1 MREAYDRALLEI
13 IDGVKDSGTCLD
25 CGAADGARFR
35 SLADNHVMTPDRYT
49 GIEWNEELA
58 GRARANGI
66 NLIQGDLNNPLP
78 FDDGSFNCVFG
89 LSVLEHLLYPC
100 RFIRECQRVLK
111 DNGTFIVLTPNI
123 STFFTAF
130 LILAG
135 KMPSSGPHPDSELL
149 LSKEVIFKVS
159 PDNLVS
165 DAESDRPSHR
175 HLVVFSY
182 RFLKSYLMLA
192 GFKNIRGYGYGLYPF
207 PNWLQ
212 PVVEK
217 LDPWHCH
224 QMVFIAKK

>member
-1 MREAYDRALLEI
+1 M
-13 IDGVKDSGTCLD
+13 DGNRICAHVDLTVGKVIELYTLDGNRIPKERSG
-25 CGAADGARFR
+25 
-35 SLADNHVMTPDRYT
+35 
-49 GIEWNEELA
+49 E
-58 GRARANGI
+58 
-66 NLIQGDLNNPLP
+66 
-78 FDDGSFNCVFG
+78 
-89 LSVLEHLLYPC
+89 
-100 RFIRECQRVLK
+100 RVLK